1 MITYLTDRRHFLQI
15 DVKCS
20 DFARVPIEVPQRS
33 ILGHVIFDLNVADL
47 QDGFRC
53 KSFQYADDTTL
64 FSSAEVCDLSG
75 EIDAENVKLDRLGT
89 YLSESNR
96 AVNSAKTKL
105 MLVSTPQM
113 CSLHEK

>member
-15 DVKCS
+15 DDKCS

-33 ILGHVIFDLNVADL
+33 ILGHVIFHLNVADL
-47 QDGFRC
+47 QEGFRC

-64 FSSAEVCDLSG
+64 FSRAEVCDFSG
-75 EIDAENVKLDRLGT
+75 EIDDENVRLDRLGT
-89 YLSESNR
+89 YSSESNL
-96 AVNSAKTKL
+96 AVNSSKTKL
-105 MLVSTPQM
+105 TLVSTPQM

>member
-33 ILGHVIFDLNVADL
+33 ILGHAIFDLNVADL
-47 QDGFRC
+47 QEGFRC

-64 FSSAEVCDLSG
+64 FSRAEVCDLSG
-75 EIDAENVKLDRLGT
+75 EIDDENVKLDRLGT
-89 YLSESNR
+89 Y
-96 AVNSAKTKL
+96 
-105 MLVSTPQM
+105 
-113 CSLHEK
+113 

>member
-1 MITYLTDRRHFLQI
+1 M
-15 DVKCS
+15 
-20 DFARVPIEVPQRS
+20 VPQRS
-33 ILGHVIFDLNVADL
+33 ILGPVIFNLNGADL

-64 FSSAEVCDLSG
+64 SSRAEVCHLSG
-75 EIDAENVKLDRLGT
+75 ETDNENVRLDRLGT
-89 YLSESNR
+89 YSSESNL

-105 MLVSTPQM
+105 MRVPTRQM